1 LHGLDG
7 FIIQLLHCI
16 VQLVVEQ
23 FWCGHWR
30 KKVIRNQAEQPQM

>member
-16 VQLVVEQ
+16 VQLAFEQ
-23 FWCGHWR
+23 WR
-30 KKVIRNQAEQPQM
+30 GAHGSVICL